1 MPKSL
6 IDITIEGVQGLFDS
20 IIYLRGEEY
29 FEEGSVK
36 SIEPIDSSTLVGVV
50 RGNENYNVT
59 ITIDSEEDISCE
71 CSCPCD
77 FNCKHAAAL
86 LLKWLSIKSGYN
98 KELKE
103 AKLRKKESIKDI
115 LDKKSKEELIG
126 LLTEFLSKHPELKPL
141 VKIERKEI
149 VSKIRR
155 LLSDF
160 VDWDEISDLISQ
172 LEIIL
177 EGIKR
182 NKGSWD
188 RELLN
193 EMEICSKIMIEGQEN
208 VHDEGDLGLFLEDWF
223 LLYGEIFSSLKPSK
237 QEKRGFLQKIMEL
250 MQKDEYG
257 LDSSFE
263 KAFVGVCTSKE
274 DIELIK
280 EVYKP
285 NKPEDEDYYDGQEE
299 DYEQFYLELY
309 DKIGCNDEYLQI
321 ARKSGFSL
329 DVIDKLIFLK
339 KWEEALEECKKAKN
353 RENFEDIDNRRIEIL
368 RKLGRNEEVKKVLL
382 NLAKITGDINY
393 VLKLKKESSA
403 GEWKSYFTQVIS
415 DSEKK
420 SRDSLLSKIYFHESD
435 YKNAFEYSNSIRDTD
450 YLELLAKKLSIKHPL
465 LACNIFRRLC
475 FSWIDSGS
483 GWPYKK
489 AGKMLEA
496 IKKLDKKGDF
506 FNKTRAGIIKEHKK
520 KYSLMEVIEDV

>member
-1 MPKSL
+1 MKSL
-6 IDITIEGVQGLFDS
+6 REITIEDVQGVFDS

-29 FEEGSVK
+29 FEEDCVK
-36 SIEPIDSSTLVGVV
+36 SIEALDSSTISGIV
-50 RGNENYNVT
+50 RGNQNYNVT
-59 ITIDSEEDISCE
+59 ITIDSEGDLSCE

-86 LLKWLSIKSGYN
+86 LLKWLSIKGGHD

-103 AKLRKKESIKDI
+103 GKLQKKESIKDI
-115 LDKKSKEELIG
+115 LSKKSKEELIG
-126 LLTEFLSKHPELKPL
+126 LLTEFLSKYPELKSL

-149 VSKIRR
+149 VSKIRS

-172 LEIIL
+172 LEMML

-182 NKGSWD
+182 NKSSWD

-193 EMEICSKIMIEGQEN
+193 DMEVCSKIMIEGQEN

-223 LLYGEIFSSLKPSK
+223 LLCGGIFSSLKPAK
-237 QEKRGFLQKIMEL
+237 QEKREFLRKIVEL
-250 MQKDEYG
+250 MQKDQYS

-263 KAFVGVCTSKE
+263 KAFIGMCTSKE
-274 DIELIK
+274 DVELIK

-285 NKPEDEDYYDGQEE
+285 NRPEDEDYHDGQEE

-309 DKIGCNDEYLQI
+309 NKIGCNDEYLQI
-321 ARKSGFSL
+321 ARKSGFTL
-329 DVIDKLIFLK
+329 EVIDKLISLK
-339 KWEEALEECKKAKN
+339 KWEDALEECKKAKN
-353 RENFEDIDNRRIEIL
+353 KENFEDIDNRRIEIL
-368 RKLGRNEEVKKVLL
+368 RKLSRNEEVKKVLL
-382 NLAKITGDINY
+382 NLAKMTGDINY
-393 VLKLKKESSA
+393 ALKLKKESGA
-403 GEWKSYFTQVIS
+403 DEWKGYLGQIIS
-415 DSEKK
+415 DSAKK
-420 SRDSLLSKIYFHESD
+420 SRGSLLSKIYFHESD
-435 YKNAFEYSNSIRDTD
+435 YKNAFEYSNSIRDMN
-450 YLELLAKKLSIKHPL
+450 YLELLAKKLSMKHPL
-465 LACNIFRRLC
+465 LACNTFRRLC

-506 FNKTRAGIIKEHKK
+506 FNKTKAEIIKKHKK
-520 KYSLMEVIEDV
+520 KYSLMEIIENV